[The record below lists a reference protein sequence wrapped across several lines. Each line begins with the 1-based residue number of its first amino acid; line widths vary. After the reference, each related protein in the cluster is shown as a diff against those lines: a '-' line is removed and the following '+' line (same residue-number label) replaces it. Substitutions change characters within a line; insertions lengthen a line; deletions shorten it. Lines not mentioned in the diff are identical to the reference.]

1 MFGEVK
7 GEKIKSAIS
16 NKLYQTF
23 KIEDVNKPSTFICDT
38 IYKDKTPQL
47 VVRPAFFIHILDVQ
61 LEKRMFN
68 QFDKMYNLVVRYEL
82 AEYDIQ
88 NYHKLNEIG
97 AQLFTALK
105 QIELEIPAFYLDE
118 HQKKHK
124 ATLPIR
130 GTRMEYTIQDNILHF
145 FVTYKLRVFE
155 DIEKEPEMKEVK
167 TNVTKKEDEK

>member
-1 MFGEVK
+1 M
-7 GEKIKSAIS
+7 
-16 NKLYQTF
+16 
-23 KIEDVNKPSTFICDT
+23 
-38 IYKDKTPQL
+38 
-47 VVRPAFFIHILDVQ
+47 
-61 LEKRMFN
+61 
-68 QFDKMYNLVVRYEL
+68 RYEL

-88 NYHKLNEIG
+88 NYHKLNEMG
-97 AQLFTALK
+97 EQLFTALK

-124 ATLPIR
+124 VTLPIR

-155 DIEKEPEMKEVK
+155 DMEKEPEMKEVK